1 MREVLHIYQAITRSL
16 SLSLSLSFSL
26 SLPQSFSPS
35 SLPPSLPLLSHR
47 LIVRFDDDMVARFN
61 DEDDFIIEIEFDN
74 QKGHFDLF
82 VRY

>member
-16 SLSLSLSFSL
+16 SLSLSLFL
-26 SLPQSFSPS
+26 SLPSSILFSL
-35 SLPPSLPLLSHR
+35 LPPSLPLLSHR